1 MKGALIVAGLIFL
14 GACGITDA
22 VMVGKNLLPN
32 ESFENRPGFKDE
44 NPREWGSWNS
54 DYNGLALTVKRRGQQ
69 SVYITCPKQ
78 GEATGVFYTY
88 KEVKPGD
95 RYTFSC
101 YALNSFE
108 DPIKG
113 DAYGQIS
120 IEWRKKTLGADYRDT
135 IVEISRDY
143 GPKFGPELST
153 MKWTLFTMSA
163 VAPYDADNCNF
174 VIQFF
179 NKGGGSGKFFADD
192 VSAEKADKDIA
203 LKDYVLR
210 RSPKKTGGGSTL
222 KSGTSGSG
230 SRTGASSAPSESFPA
245 TLVIADFD
253 SGKVPNNVGGEFET
267 WNKDPN
273 DATQVCNI
281 NFNPE
286 IRHGDKGFSLQID
299 YDVDSPSSA
308 YNGLWMKLQDRDI
321 SRYSNLT
328 FWIKGD
334 EAAGFSSKIGLEL
347 RDSKGEIGRY
357 TLSDI
362 TKDWQEVSIPIKE
375 FSGLA
380 DAGSVSEFMI
390 VFDDMTCSDKKQG
403 TIYIDDITFVK

>member
-1 MKGALIVAGLIFL
+1 MNKGLIAACLIFL
-14 GACGITDA
+14 GACGIAEA
-22 VMVGKNLLPN
+22 VMAGRNLLPN

-44 NPREWGSWNS
+44 NPRDWGSWNS
-54 DYNGLALTVKRRGQQ
+54 DYNGLALTVKRKGQQ
-69 SVYITCPKQ
+69 SVYISCPKQ
-78 GEATGVFYTY
+78 DDATGIFYTY
-88 KEVKPGD
+88 QKVKPGD
-95 RYTFSC
+95 RYTFRC

-108 DPIKG
+108 NPIKG

-120 IEWRKKTLGADYRDT
+120 IEWRKKTLSPDYKDSMA
-135 IVEISRDY
+135 EISRDY

-174 VIQFF
+174 VVQFF
-179 NKGGGSGKFFADD
+179 NKGNGTGKFFVDD
-192 VSAEKADKDIA
+192 VSAEKADKEIA
-203 LKDYVLR
+203 LKDYILR
-210 RSPKKTGGGSTL
+210 KSPPKRGGGSAS
-222 KSGTSGSG
+222 KGKTSGSG
-230 SRTGASSAPSESFPA
+230 SRAGAPSESFPA

-253 SGKVPNNVGGEFET
+253 SGKVPNNIGGEFET
-267 WNKDPN
+267 WNKDPS
-273 DATQVCNI
+273 DTTQGCKV

-286 IRHGDKGFSLQID
+286 IRHGDKGFSLEID
-299 YDVDSPSSA
+299 YDVDSPNSA

-334 EAAGFSSKIGLEL
+334 EAAGFPSKIALEL
-347 RDSKGEIGRY
+347 RDSKGEVGKY
-357 TLSDI
+357 TLSGI
-362 TKDWQEVSIPIKE
+362 TKDWQEVSIPIKD

-380 DAGSVSEFMI
+380 DTGSVSEFMI

-403 TIYIDDITFVK
+403 AIYIDDITFVK